1 MMDDVYD
8 KIENVAEK
16 IKKDLINEE
25 KKKYKDILTEKAE
38 NLLDFKIWR
47 KKFFIIWYSQ
57 RVYKGVLKI
66 IKVRKV
72 LMNFRTLIKLL
83 ALLAIAGALIWAAI
97 IFIYKP
103 IYSVTLNGEF
113 LGYCEDK
120 AEMQNRINEYM
131 DNGSGENVAFVE
143 INDLPEYKM
152 CLLKK
157 GITTDDDEIFQ
168 KVIEKGKN
176 YYTYYAMVVN
186 GEEKLYV
193 KNLEEAEAVLQEL
206 KDKDS
211 ANKDNITIEEKYNT
225 ELATLVAKEDAVNQL
240 YEEKQIESKVMVAST
255 ATNRKTSN
263 RVSTSTRVSSGK
275 ANLGI
280 TLIEPIS
287 GIITARYGERSSVR
301 SSAHTG
307 LDIAAPAGTPIKAA
321 ASGTVVFAG
330 RKGSYG
336 KMIVV
341 SHGNGVQ
348 TYYAHCSS
356 LVASVGQ
363 TVSQGQVI
371 AKVGSTGNSTGNHLH
386 LEVRVNGQSYN
397 PQKYV
402 Y

>member
-1 MMDDVYD
+1 
-8 KIENVAEK
+8 
-16 IKKDLINEE
+16 
-25 KKKYKDILTEKAE
+25 
-38 NLLDFKIWR
+38 
-47 KKFFIIWYSQ
+47 
-57 RVYKGVLKI
+57 
-66 IKVRKV
+66 
-72 LMNFRTLIKLL
+72 MNFRTLIKLL

-307 LDIAAPAGTPIKAA
+307 LDLAAPTGTTIKAA
-321 ASGTVVFAG
+321 ASGKVIFAG
-330 RKGSYG
+330 YKGSYG
-336 KMIVV
+336 YMIKIECD
-341 SHGNGVQ
+341 NG
-348 TYYAHCSS
+348 YEMWYAHCSK
-356 LVASVGQ
+356 LY
-363 TVSQGQVI
+363 VSAGVRVSAGDKI
-371 AKVGSTGNSTGNHLH
+371 AAVGSTGNSTGSHLH
-386 LEVRVNGQSYN
+386 FEIRKNGKALN
-397 PQKYV
+397 PQNYL
-402 Y
+402 